1 MPPSALFSLR
11 ETLAEHE
18 LRARKLR
25 ELLMALQL
33 RWHEGSFSLL
43 CGILVGKIA
52 PGLATLLEI
61 EFYFL
66 HRYICLD

>member
-1 MPPSALFSLR
+1 
-11 ETLAEHE
+11 
-18 LRARKLR
+18 
-25 ELLMALQL
+25 MALQL